1 MATAAE
7 TTTTTTAAVTA
18 TTTAA
23 EATTTAKAAGPAA
36 AATAGRAGH
45 EFGFRGQKSFA
56 LGALPRELA
65 RAADRLRLLA
75 GTLLGGL
82 FVVTAQFHLAENTLA
97 LHFLLER
104 LEGLIDV
111 VVANE
116 NLHVSSSF
124 QV

>member
-1 MATAAE
+1 MRRSAMAAAEAATAAKAAAP
-7 TTTTTTAAVTA
+7 TAAKSAA
-18 TTTAA
+18 TET
-23 EATTTAKAAGPAA
+23 AGPAA
-36 AATAGRAGH
+36 AAAGRARHDLGL
-45 EFGFRGQKSFA
+45 RGQKSLA
-56 LGALPRELA
+56 LGAVARELA
-65 RAADRLRLLA
+65 RTADRFRFLA
-75 GTLLGGL
+75 GALLGGL
-82 FVVTAQFHLAENTLA
+82 FVMAAQLHLAENDLA